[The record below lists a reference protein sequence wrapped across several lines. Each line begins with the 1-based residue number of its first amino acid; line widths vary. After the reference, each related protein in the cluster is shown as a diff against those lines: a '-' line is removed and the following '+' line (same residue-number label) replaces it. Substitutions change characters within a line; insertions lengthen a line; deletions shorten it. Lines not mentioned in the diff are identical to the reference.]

1 MNVREMLESGISP
14 DELRNK
20 LEEEINDAQASI
32 VKEDIDKVRYNLV
45 DAAIAYMRAMGWID
59 EDISEE
65 DKKEFVNVLREAED
79 ELNMYAEIV
88 KMMIKKAEKEETS
101 DDIIRKFLKNL

>member
-1 MNVREMLESGISP
+1 MNVKEMLESGISP

-20 LEEEINDAQASI
+20 LEEEINDAL
-32 VKEDIDKVRYNLV
+32 KEDIDKVRYNLI
-45 DAAIAYMRAMGWID
+45 DAAIAYMRAMGWIK
-59 EDISEE
+59 EDITEE
-65 DKKEFVNVLREAED
+65 DKKDFVEVLKDMED

-101 DDIIRKFLKNL
+101 DDIIRKFLKRI

>member
-1 MNVREMLESGISP
+1 MNVKEMLESGISP

-20 LEEEINDAQASI
+20 LEEEINDAL
-32 VKEDIDKVRYNLV
+32 KEDIDKVRYNLI
-45 DAAIAYMRAMGWID
+45 DAAIAYMKAMGWIN

-65 DKKEFVNVLREAED
+65 DKKEFVDVLKEAED

>member
-1 MNVREMLESGISP
+1 MNVKEMLESGISP

-20 LEEEINDAQASI
+20 LEEEINDAL
-32 VKEDIDKVRYNLV
+32 KEDIDKVRYNLI
-45 DAAIAYMRAMGWID
+45 DAAIVYMKAMGWID

-101 DDIIRKFLKNL
+101 DDIIRKFLKRI

>member
-1 MNVREMLESGISP
+1 MNVKEMLESGISP

-20 LEEEINDAQASI
+20 LEEEINDAL
-32 VKEDIDKVRYNLV
+32 KEDIDKVRYNLI

-65 DKKEFVNVLREAED
+65 DKKEFVNVLKEAED

>member
-1 MNVREMLESGISP
+1 MNVKEMLESGISP

-20 LEEEINDAQASI
+20 LEEEINDAL
-32 VKEDIDKVRYNLV
+32 KEDIDKVRYNLI

-65 DKKEFVNVLREAED
+65 DKKEFVNILREAED

>member
-1 MNVREMLESGISP
+1 MNVKEMLESGISP

-32 VKEDIDKVRYNLV
+32 VKEDIDKVRYNLI
-45 DAAIAYMRAMGWID
+45 DAAIAYMRAMGWLK
-59 EDISEE
+59 EDITEE
-65 DKKEFVNVLREAED
+65 DKKDFVEVLKDMED
-79 ELNMYAEIV
+79 ELGMYAEIV
-88 KMMIKKAEKEETS
+88 KLMIKRAEKEETS

>member
-1 MNVREMLESGISP
+1 MNVKEMLESGISP
-14 DELRNK
+14 DDLRKK
-20 LEEEINDAQASI
+20 LEEEINDAL
-32 VKEDIDKVRYNLV
+32 KEDIDNIRYNLV

-79 ELNMYAEIV
+79 ELNVYAEIV

>member
-1 MNVREMLESGISP
+1 MNVKEMLESGISP

-20 LEEEINDAQASI
+20 LEEEINDAL
-32 VKEDIDKVRYNLV
+32 KEDIDKVRYNLI
-45 DAAIAYMRAMGWID
+45 DAAIAYMKAMGWIN

-101 DDIIRKFLKNL
+101 DDIIRKFLKRI

>member
-1 MNVREMLESGISP
+1 MNVKEMLESGISP

-20 LEEEINDAQASI
+20 LEEEINDAL
-32 VKEDIDKVRYNLV
+32 KEDIDNIRYNLV

-65 DKKEFVNVLREAED
+65 DKKEFVDVLKEAED

>member
-1 MNVREMLESGISP
+1 MNVKEMLESGISP

-20 LEEEINDAQASI
+20 LEEEINDAL
-32 VKEDIDKVRYNLV
+32 KEDIDKVRYNLI
-45 DAAIAYMRAMGWID
+45 DAAIAYMKAMGWID

-65 DKKEFVNVLREAED
+65 DKKEFVNVLKEAED

-101 DDIIRKFLKNL
+101 DDIIRKFLKRI

>member
-1 MNVREMLESGISP
+1 MNVKEMLESGISP

-20 LEEEINDAQASI
+20 LEEEINDAL
-32 VKEDIDKVRYNLV
+32 KEDIDKVRYNLI
-45 DAAIAYMRAMGWID
+45 DAAIAYMKAMGWID

>member
-1 MNVREMLESGISP
+1 MNVKEMLESGISP
-14 DELRNK
+14 DDLRKK
-20 LEEEINDAQASI
+20 LEEEINDAL
-32 VKEDIDKVRYNLV
+32 KEDIDNIRYNLV
-45 DAAIAYMRAMGWID
+45 DAAIAYMKAMGWID

-79 ELNMYAEIV
+79 KLNMYAEIV

-101 DDIIRKFLKNL
+101 DDIIRKFLKRL

>member
-1 MNVREMLESGISP
+1 MNVKEMLESGISP

-20 LEEEINDAQASI
+20 LEEEINDAL
-32 VKEDIDKVRYNLV
+32 KEDIDKVRYNLI

>member
-1 MNVREMLESGISP
+1 MNVKEMLESGISP

-20 LEEEINDAQASI
+20 LEEEINDAL
-32 VKEDIDKVRYNLV
+32 KEDIDKVRYNLV

-101 DDIIRKFLKNL
+101 DDIIRKFLKRI

>member
-1 MNVREMLESGISP
+1 MNVKEMLESGISP

-20 LEEEINDAQASI
+20 LEEEINDAL
-32 VKEDIDKVRYNLV
+32 KEDIDKVRYNLI
-45 DAAIAYMRAMGWID
+45 DAAIAYMRVMGWID

>member
-20 LEEEINDAQASI
+20 LEEEINDAL
-32 VKEDIDKVRYNLV
+32 KEDIDKVRYNLI